1 MAVSKN
7 SIPTA
12 GQRLIERLDR
22 FCGVCTNRL
31 NYEDYNYTRGD
42 VEQIQAHLRN
52 AVYRLRFLEMC
63 VLGLTQDELNSAR
76 IKGELAKHA
85 QCSPVDFF
93 NVINQGKGEALCL

>member
-52 AVYRLRFLEMC
+52 AVYRLRFLELC
-63 VLGLTQDELNSAR
+63 VLGLTHAELTEAN
-76 IKGELAKHA
+76 E
-85 QCSPVDFF
+85 
-93 NVINQGKGEALCL
+93 QGKKLVSEKESVSY